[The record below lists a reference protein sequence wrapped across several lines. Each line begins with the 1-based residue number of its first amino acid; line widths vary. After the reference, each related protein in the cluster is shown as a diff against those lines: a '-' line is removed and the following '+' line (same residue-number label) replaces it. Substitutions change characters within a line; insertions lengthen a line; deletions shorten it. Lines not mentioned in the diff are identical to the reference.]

1 MPQLASWMSYTVSP
15 INYSWPVINF
25 QSSDGEIK
33 SCSQSVGASTLKI
46 NKQTNKGLKGFRL
59 SITCSLCV
67 SHAWYVLEEHHKR
80 KSLLYILKTR
90 DSFVIRKPLGSFT
103 HACFCCFIFVLF
115 CFNWQKRN
123 ENIDVGTIYYIPVTS
138 HCDQNTWHRQ
148 SKEGSI
154 NLSSWC
160 WRV

>member
-80 KSLLYILKTR
+80 KSLLYILKRLETLSSLENLW
-90 DSFVIRKPLGSFT
+90 DPLRMLVF
-103 HACFCCFIFVLF
+103 AALFLF
-115 CFNWQKRN
+115 CFVL
-123 ENIDVGTIYYIPVTS
+123 IDK
-138 HCDQNTWHRQ
+138 
-148 SKEGSI
+148 KEMKT
-154 NLSSWC
+154 
-160 WRV
+160 